1 MSRFQMCDELF
12 MMNWR
17 GNRTHLKDA
26 MSITRTKVLKDYGMY
41 YVPSTR
47 YAW

>member
-1 MSRFQMCDELF
+1 MSRIQMCDELF
-12 MMNWR
+12 IMNWR

-41 YVPSTR
+41 
-47 YAW
+47 